1 MFWLGGLD
9 VLTIGAGTRDVFIK
23 SKHFERKSDPNA
35 PAGFDACFPMGA
47 KITLDDIYEETGGG
61 ATNAAVTFKQ
71 LGYKTACFC
80 RVGSDSNGDAVKQA
94 LKKHGIITK
103 FIQTDSRRQ
112 TGYAVILLSGSGH
125 RSILVYRGAANFLDV
140 KKCDWSKINPSWFY
154 ITSLGGNID
163 QLATLFSKAK
173 TANIKIAW
181 NPGNGELKLGLK
193 KLNKFIQSTDLLF
206 LNREEAALLTE
217 KPPRHLAEIIKTIS
231 SLPRQAL
238 IITDGPNGA
247 YVYDS
252 VENSLLHAGAIP
264 GKRRNTT
271 GAGDAFGSG
280 FTASFMQ
287 DNDLRKALCVGSL
300 NSIGVITTMGA
311 KVGILE
317 KFPSARQMKRCKIK
331 KIDLL

>member
-1 MFWLGGLD
+1 MFRFGGLD

-23 SKHFERKSDPNA
+23 SKHFERKTDVNA

-47 KITLDDIYEETGGG
+47 KIPLDDIYLETGGG

-71 LGYKTACFC
+71 LGYKTACLC

-94 LKKHGIITK
+94 LKSYGVNTK
-103 FIQTDSRRQ
+103 FIQTDPKRQ
-112 TGYAVILLSGSGH
+112 TSYAVILLAGSGH
-125 RSILVYRGAANFLDV
+125 RSILVYRGASNFLDT
-140 KKCDWSKINPSWFY
+140 KKINWNKIHSSWFY
-154 ITSLGGNID
+154 ITSLGGKID
-163 QLATLFSKAK
+163 QLDSIFRKAK
-173 TANIKIAW
+173 NDNISIAW
-181 NPGNGELKLGLK
+181 NPGNNELKQGLR
-193 KLNKFIQSTDLLF
+193 KLKKFIQQTDLLF

-217 KPPRHLAEIIKTIS
+217 KPPRHLAEIIKIIGNI
-231 SLPRQAL
+231 PKKAL
-238 IITDGPNGA
+238 IITDGPAGA

-252 VENSLLHAGAIP
+252 QEKTLLHANAIP

-280 FTASFMQ
+280 FTASFMK
-287 DNDLRKALCVGSL
+287 DGDVRKALCVGSY

-317 KFPSARQMKRCKIK
+317 KFPSEQKMRRCKIQNIK
-331 KIDLL
+331 L